1 MRVFVYEF
9 VTGGGFLG
17 AGWGAPPKSL
27 LREGAAMVSA
37 LAADFAALEGT
48 QVVVLRDS
56 RQSGPEIPGVRVY
69 GVDSADEERSR
80 FAKFAAE
87 CDSTVVIAPELSG
100 VLLDRC
106 REVERAG
113 GRLLG
118 PGSGLVELASDKHAT
133 AEWLRSAGVP
143 LPDGRA
149 VAPGQPLPPDFAFP
163 AVGKPR
169 WGAGSQGVQRLAD
182 RKAAADWIAGVT
194 EPSRLERFCPGVAA
208 SVALVCGPKGLHP
221 LVPCRQRLS
230 DDGRFVYQGG
240 SLPLEAPLA
249 RRAVDL
255 ATRAVRALA
264 EPTGYLGVD
273 LVLGADTDGRDDV
286 VIEVNPRLTTS
297 YVGLRAAA
305 SPGTNLAA
313 AMLAACEG
321 RTPQLSFR
329 PVEVQFDPDGSA
341 QLSAISSQLPAT
353 SRQMIAPK

>member
-37 LAADFAALEGT
+37 LAADFAALDGVE
-48 QVVVLRDS
+48 VVVLRDS
-56 RQSGPEIPGVRVY
+56 RQSGPDILGVEVHD
-69 GVDSADEERSR
+69 VDSADEERSK
-80 FAKFAAE
+80 FAEYAAE
-87 CDSTVVIAPELSG
+87 CDGTVVIAPELSDA
-100 VLLDRC
+100 LLNRC
-106 REVERAG
+106 RQVERAG

-118 PGSGLVELASDKHAT
+118 PGSELVEIASDKHAT
-133 AEWLRSAGVP
+133 VEWLRSAGIPVP
-143 LPDGRA
+143 EGRA
-149 VAPGQPLPPDFAFP
+149 LEPGQSLPPDLAFP

-169 WGAGSQGVQRLAD
+169 WGAGSQGVRRLAD
-182 RKAAADWIAGVT
+182 REAAADWIAAIA

-208 SVALVCGPKGLHP
+208 SVALLCGPQGLFP

-230 DDGRFVYQGG
+230 DDGRFVYLGG
-240 SLPLEAPLA
+240 SLPLEARLA
-249 RRAVDL
+249 RRAADL
-255 ATRAVRALA
+255 ATRAVSALA

-273 LVLGADTDGRDDV
+273 LVLGADARGHDDV

-329 PVEVQFDPDGSA
+329 PVEVQFDPDGSSVS
-341 QLSAISSQLPAT
+341 LRVLRGES
-353 SRQMIAPK
+353 MI